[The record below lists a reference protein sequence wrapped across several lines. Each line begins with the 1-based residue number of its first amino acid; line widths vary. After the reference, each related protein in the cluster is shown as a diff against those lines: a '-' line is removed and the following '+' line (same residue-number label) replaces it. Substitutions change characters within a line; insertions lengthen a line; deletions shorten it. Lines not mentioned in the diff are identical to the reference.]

1 MVAFASSMST
11 MDCIEAATAELT
23 SDQFHFIATQNTMS
37 TKLDEILQRLT
48 LLEIR
53 YQFSNVLQ
61 PSSTPS
67 SKKPAAGMVPQSNTE
82 DRVTKFEPSSVCLE
96 KKVQSFMEESLNS
109 VFGQG
114 RVAENQTMKVE
125 AHGED
130 GSKFALGSNEK
141 PVFGRG
147 CGFGNHDCTVSCC
160 HVPFELD
167 HSDSEDAN
175 VVSFEVM
182 KENPFWVYDREALR
196 LFRKFDKGHLQF
208 RHILLGNVDVLM
220 AAHLGVIFMPQGL
233 GHFLGIDTFYLGG
246 YLKGLER
253 RKEIIDHQSA
263 WRRVVCL
270 AINSGISTPG
280 YFRDRILFLT
290 VLQSPNMEQLRT
302 DIWGYIMGNERL
314 DANYVV
320 PQWMPQFK
328 CRSEARTLIVLMMCG
343 HSPWWISLCVEYQ
356 KSIPLAANE
365 NSVKQVV
372 TECGR
377 LPLALKARAA
387 GTYSSCFE
395 ISVTQHDELRD
406 LALNLRNHESIDERR
421 LLVMPKKENGMPKEW
436 LRYRQKPFEAQIVSI
451 HTGEMKEMDWC
462 NLEFPKAE
470 VLTITTP

>member
-67 SKKPAAGMVPQSNTE
+67 SKKPATGMVPQSNTE
-82 DRVTKFEPSSVCLE
+82 DRVTEFEPSSVCLD

-233 GHFLGIDTFYLGG
+233 GHFLGIDTFYPGG

-328 CRSEARTLIVLMMCG
+328 CRSEAQTLIVLMMCG

-356 KSIPLAANE
+356 VASFLWCQGL
-365 NSVKQVV
+365 NSKR
-372 TECGR
+372 C
-377 LPLALKARAA
+377 
-387 GTYSSCFE
+387 
-395 ISVTQHDELRD
+395 
-406 LALNLRNHESIDERR
+406 
-421 LLVMPKKENGMPKEW
+421 
-436 LRYRQKPFEAQIVSI
+436 
-451 HTGEMKEMDWC
+451 
-462 NLEFPKAE
+462 
-470 VLTITTP
+470 